1 LVVIGRRWSS
11 LVVIG
16 CHWSSLVVIGRRW
29 LSLVVVGRRWAF
41 EFDRKTFQ
49 KLFKNFSRKDPDRLN
64 NRGPSSVE
72 LQGVEPWSS
81 QADPQLS
88 TCLVDR

>member
-1 LVVIGRRWSS
+1 MVLLVVIGRRWSSLVVIGRRWSS

-16 CHWSSLVVIGRRW
+16 C
-29 LSLVVVGRRWAF
+29 RWAF

-49 KLFKNFSRKDPDRLN
+49 KRFKKYFSRKDPDRLN